1 MAFLTRGR
9 YRKAAVVGPLSGG
22 RFWRVE
28 WERWIVRGYRSL
40 WNFLLPLGRM
50 LAYWARCQCPWE
62 LGLMMQCDTAEAGSE
77 EMFAV
82 AVVGV
87 EVSSLEKEG
96 PTLVA
101 WRRRQVTR
109 VRM

>member
-1 MAFLTRGR
+1 
-9 YRKAAVVGPLSGG
+9 
-22 RFWRVE
+22 
-28 WERWIVRGYRSL
+28 
-40 WNFLLPLGRM
+40 
-50 LAYWARCQCPWE
+50 
-62 LGLMMQCDTAEAGSE
+62 MMQWDTAEAGSE

-96 PTLVA
+96 PRLVA